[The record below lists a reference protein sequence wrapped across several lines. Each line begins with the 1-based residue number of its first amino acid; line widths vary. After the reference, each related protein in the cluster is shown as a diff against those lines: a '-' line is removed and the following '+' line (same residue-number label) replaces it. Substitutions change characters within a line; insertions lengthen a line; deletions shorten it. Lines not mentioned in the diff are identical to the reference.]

1 LTSVTISPIRIF
13 LDQDQSGA
21 NLKRGKDG
29 TKEVGAK
36 AVVERVR
43 SEGWRWGNPRSKKII
58 ARRTM
63 PFHVI

>member
-1 LTSVTISPIRIF
+1 LTSITISPIQIF

-29 TKEVGAK
+29 TKEEVGVE

-43 SEGWRWGNPRSKKII
+43 SEGWRWGKPRSKK
-58 ARRTM
+58 
-63 PFHVI
+63 V